1 MRKKASYKRSL
12 SNKKRPKKPRSKKS
26 RSKRNLKHT
35 PRTSKK
41 RGQMERRKST
51 RGSVAAARYPETR
64 IYDRFRS
71 VIAADKRP
79 NTNIDKICTYF
90 EKKNIPYV
98 ILPDKIIQ
106 GKHCIVISEDHTH
119 AGFFDGESLWN
130 SNDEPG
136 SDGTNNGDGFDD
148 LKMKIS
154 PQGKGEK
161 ASKTTLIAS
170 VPRGFTRC
178 KGPGKS
184 HNMQGLALDSKGHII
199 PDDMLGKVT
208 DEGGQCF
215 LLALGYYQYAVKQKK
230 DLCEIVNKS
239 HVDVMELAEK
249 IFKRDLRI

>member
-1 MRKKASYKRSL
+1 MTAS
-12 SNKKRPKKPRSKKS
+12 
-26 RSKRNLKHT
+26 
-35 PRTSKK
+35 
-41 RGQMERRKST
+41 G
-51 RGSVAAARYPETR
+51 
-64 IYDRFRS
+64 S
-71 VIAADKRP
+71 VIATDKRSS
-79 NTNIDKICTYF
+79 TNIDKIRTYF
-90 EKKNIPYV
+90 EKKKIPYV

-106 GKHCIVISEDHTH
+106 GKTLHCYFRRSHTCRISSMVK
-119 AGFFDGESLWN
+119 SLWN

-154 PQGKGEK
+154 PQGKGNEK

-170 VPRGFTRC
+170 VPRGFTQC

-230 DLCEIVNKS
+230 ILMKLSTN
-239 HVDVMELAEK
+239 HM
-249 IFKRDLRI
+249 